1 MSQLQSK
8 KSHRVDEN
16 PGDEPVARK
25 KSHEEP
31 KTSKKRL
38 TDIDLNALVDGDEL
52 ARHQRKKSKLHQRA
66 LSGVTPE
73 AEDSSDSD
81 DSSYSKQD
89 DHSGNSSASSS
100 SSSSSSSENDEESDI
115 AKPQQEDD
123 SSDSNV
129 TEDSD
134 DEETSDITDFDVV
147 KARYELLYNK
157 EHGGLGDETRGI
169 YERQVHNSVW
179 GPLTKSSFELAGD
192 DRRQVFTDYSA
203 ALLSEVLPFPASK
216 KSLARMTKIL
226 TF

>member
-1 MSQLQSK
+1 MSQQSK

-16 PGDEPVARK
+16 FGDEPVAPRK
-25 KSHEEP
+25 KSQEEP
-31 KTSKKRL
+31 KASKKRL
-38 TDIDLNALVDGDEL
+38 IDIDLNALVGVDDDEL
-52 ARHQRKKSKLHQRA
+52 APRHQRKKSKLHQQ
-66 LSGVTPE
+66 
-73 AEDSSDSD
+73 AETGGSADSSDD

-89 DHSGNSSASSS
+89 DRSGNSSS
-100 SSSSSSSENDEESDI
+100 SSSSDSSSENDEESDI
-115 AKPQQEDD
+115 AKPAAAEEDES

-134 DEETSDITDFDVV
+134 ETSDITDFDVV

-157 EHGGLGDETRGI
+157 EHGGLGDETRAI

-192 DRRQVFTDYSA
+192 DRRQVFTDYGA

-216 KSLARMTKIL
+216 KSLERMTKIL